1 MKRISMLCCM
11 GWLLAGLLHH
21 SAPRAAEPDWPAG
34 RPIRMIIPSG
44 AGSGT
49 DIFARIIGA
58 RLSQALR
65 QTIVFDNKPGANGI
79 IGNDIAAKAAP
90 DGYTILFSNA
100 SAIAVNPAVHRKLPY
115 QVLNDLAPIAQVGS
129 GGVLLVVTP
138 DVPARDI
145 GAFVKYV
152 RAQPENAVYA
162 TWGIGSTGHLSME
175 ALRARENL
183 KLMHAPYKTSGQI
196 LTDLQGG
203 TLKLAFVDAASS
215 LPLIKA
221 GKLVPLGVT
230 GKHRVPALPDLPTMQ
245 EQGYGLAMDGW
256 YGLFAPAGTPQAVVQ
271 RLNAEINRILAA
283 TDMRPAF
290 ESRNMSAPQRKT
302 PAEFAQTVR
311 EDIDSWRDIAQA
323 ARITLD

>member
-1 MKRISMLCCM
+1 MLCCM

-21 SAPRAAEPDWPAG
+21 SAPRAAEPDWPAA

-79 IGNDIAAKAAP
+79 IGNDTAAKAAP

-115 QVLNDLAPIAQVGS
+115 QTVNDLAPIAQVGS

-152 RAQPENAVYA
+152 RAQPEKQVYA

-175 ALRARENL
+175 ALRAHENL
-183 KLMHAPYKTSGQI
+183 KLMHAPYKTGGQI

-230 GKHRVPALPDLPTMQ
+230 GKHRVPALPGLPTMQ

-283 TDMRPAF
+283 ADMRPAF
-290 ESRNMSAPQRKT
+290 ESRNMSAPQPKT
-302 PAEFAQTVR
+302 SAEFAQTIR
-311 EDIDSWRDIAQA
+311 EDIGSWRDIAQA
-323 ARITLD
+323 AQITLD